1 MIANMYKKE
10 MKMFLRSPFQ
20 IAFMLV
26 APVVL
31 ILMMGYAMSNIVGET
46 AEVETDDAKKS
57 KVLYVVEETAMDA
70 DRADFNTFMTFTK
83 SSMGIKWQEVS
94 SFEDSKEMVDSC
106 DAIALIQVSEDGFY
120 YYRSPYN
127 EPTESKLLRAAYQNM
142 LGEFESLSK
151 SSVTSYEVE
160 AKTVDSY
167 TYFTFAELGFIM
179 LYISLIVGQS
189 VFMEKDTKA
198 FRRIFISK
206 ANVGA
211 MLISKTAL
219 GVTIGIVQILEAY
232 LLSTVALDVK
242 WGDKPWLIALVY
254 LTLAFFSSLL
264 GAMLGLF
271 AKTRAAFSDK
281 VLVISILVG
290 MLGGG
295 LTPLTFLDS
304 IKVVSYLCK
313 MSPLY
318 WIVNGVIALAGNQST
333 TDHYI
338 GMALCMAF
346 VVLMFIVF
354 KSKKRQESKKG
365 VFLYE

>member
-26 APVVL
+26 APMVL

-106 DAIALIQVSEDGFY
+106 DALALIRVSEDGFY

-151 SSVTSYEVE
+151 SSVISYEVE

-219 GVTIGIVQILEAY
+219 
-232 LLSTVALDVK
+232 
-242 WGDKPWLIALVY
+242 
-254 LTLAFFSSLL
+254 
-264 GAMLGLF
+264 
-271 AKTRAAFSDK
+271 
-281 VLVISILVG
+281 LVG

-295 LTPLTFLDS
+295 LTPLAFLDS

-318 WIVNGVIALAGNQST
+318 WIVNGVIALAGNQTT
-333 TDHYI
+333 TDHYV

-354 KSKKRQESKKG
+354 KSKKKQESKKG

>member
-106 DAIALIQVSEDGFY
+106 DALALIRVSEDGFY

-151 SSVTSYEVE
+151 SSVISYEVE

-219 GVTIGIVQILEAY
+219 
-232 LLSTVALDVK
+232 
-242 WGDKPWLIALVY
+242 
-254 LTLAFFSSLL
+254 
-264 GAMLGLF
+264 
-271 AKTRAAFSDK
+271 
-281 VLVISILVG
+281 LVG

-295 LTPLTFLDS
+295 LTPLAFLDS

-318 WIVNGVIALAGNQST
+318 WIVNGVIALAGNQTT
-333 TDHYI
+333 TDHYV

>member
-20 IAFMLV
+20 LAFMLV

-106 DAIALIQVSEDGFY
+106 DALALIQVSEDGFY

-151 SSVTSYEVE
+151 SSV
-160 AKTVDSY
+160 
-167 TYFTFAELGFIM
+167 
-179 LYISLIVGQS
+179 IS
-189 VFMEKDTKA
+189 
-198 FRRIFISK
+198 
-206 ANVGA
+206 
-211 MLISKTAL
+211 
-219 GVTIGIVQILEAY
+219 
-232 LLSTVALDVK
+232 
-242 WGDKPWLIALVY
+242 
-254 LTLAFFSSLL
+254 
-264 GAMLGLF
+264 
-271 AKTRAAFSDK
+271 
-281 VLVISILVG
+281 
-290 MLGGG
+290 
-295 LTPLTFLDS
+295 
-304 IKVVSYLCK
+304 
-313 MSPLY
+313 
-318 WIVNGVIALAGNQST
+318 
-333 TDHYI
+333 
-338 GMALCMAF
+338 
-346 VVLMFIVF
+346 
-354 KSKKRQESKKG
+354 
-365 VFLYE
+365 

>member
-106 DAIALIQVSEDGFY
+106 DALALIQVSEDGFY

-151 SSVTSYEVE
+151 SSVISYEVE
-160 AKTVDSY
+160 AKTVESY

-219 GVTIGIVQILEAY
+219 
-232 LLSTVALDVK
+232 
-242 WGDKPWLIALVY
+242 
-254 LTLAFFSSLL
+254 
-264 GAMLGLF
+264 
-271 AKTRAAFSDK
+271 
-281 VLVISILVG
+281 LVG

-295 LTPLTFLDS
+295 LTPLAFLDS
-304 IKVVSYLCK
+304 IKVVSFLCN

-318 WIVNGVIALAGNQST
+318 WIVNGVIALAGNQTT
-333 TDHYI
+333 TDHYV

-354 KSKKRQESKKG
+354 KSKKKQESKKG

>member
-1 MIANMYKKE
+1 MYKKE

-20 IAFMLV
+20 LAFMLV

-70 DRADFNTFMTFTK
+70 ARADFNTFMTFTK

-106 DAIALIQVSEDGFY
+106 DALALIRVSEDGFY

-142 LGEFESLSK
+142 LGEFESLSQ

-219 GVTIGIVQILEAY
+219 
-232 LLSTVALDVK
+232 
-242 WGDKPWLIALVY
+242 
-254 LTLAFFSSLL
+254 
-264 GAMLGLF
+264 
-271 AKTRAAFSDK
+271 
-281 VLVISILVG
+281 LVG

-318 WIVNGVIALAGNQST
+318 WIVNGVIALAGNQTT
-333 TDHYI
+333 TDHYV

-354 KSKKRQESKKG
+354 KSKKKQESKKG

>member
-20 IAFMLV
+20 LAFMLV

-106 DAIALIQVSEDGFY
+106 DALALIRVSEDGFY

-151 SSVTSYEVE
+151 SSVISYEVE

-167 TYFTFAELGFIM
+167 SYFTFAELGFIM

-219 GVTIGIVQILEAY
+219 
-232 LLSTVALDVK
+232 
-242 WGDKPWLIALVY
+242 
-254 LTLAFFSSLL
+254 
-264 GAMLGLF
+264 
-271 AKTRAAFSDK
+271 
-281 VLVISILVG
+281 LVG

-318 WIVNGVIALAGNQST
+318 WIVNGVIALAGNQTT
-333 TDHYI
+333 TDHYV

-354 KSKKRQESKKG
+354 KSKKKQESKKG

>member
-106 DAIALIQVSEDGFY
+106 DALALIRVSEDGFY

-151 SSVTSYEVE
+151 SSVISYEVE

-219 GVTIGIVQILEAY
+219 
-232 LLSTVALDVK
+232 
-242 WGDKPWLIALVY
+242 
-254 LTLAFFSSLL
+254 
-264 GAMLGLF
+264 M
-271 AKTRAAFSDK
+271 
-281 VLVISILVG
+281 VG

-295 LTPLTFLDS
+295 LTPLAFLDS

-333 TDHYI
+333 TDHYV

-354 KSKKRQESKKG
+354 KSKKKQESKKG

>member
-26 APVVL
+26 APMVL

-57 KVLYVVEETAMDA
+57 KVLYVVEETATDA
-70 DRADFNTFMTFTK
+70 DRADFNTFMAFTK
-83 SSMGIKWQEVS
+83 SSMQMEWREVS
-94 SFEDSKEMVDSC
+94 SFEDSKEIVDSC

-127 EPTESKLLRAAYQNM
+127 EPTESKLLRAAYHNM

-151 SSVTSYEVE
+151 SSVTFYEVE

-219 GVTIGIVQILEAY
+219 
-232 LLSTVALDVK
+232 
-242 WGDKPWLIALVY
+242 
-254 LTLAFFSSLL
+254 
-264 GAMLGLF
+264 
-271 AKTRAAFSDK
+271 
-281 VLVISILVG
+281 LVG

-295 LTPLTFLDS
+295 LTPLAFLDS

-318 WIVNGVIALAGNQST
+318 WIVNGVIALAGNQTT
-333 TDHYI
+333 TDHYV

-354 KSKKRQESKKG
+354 KSKKKQESKKG

>member
-1 MIANMYKKE
+1 
-10 MKMFLRSPFQ
+10 MFLRSPFQ

-94 SFEDSKEMVDSC
+94 SFEDSKEIVDSC
-106 DAIALIQVSEDGFY
+106 DAIALIRVSEDGFY

-127 EPTESKLLRAAYQNM
+127 EPTESKLLRAAYHNM

-167 TYFTFAELGFIM
+167 SYFTFAELGFIM

-219 GVTIGIVQILEAY
+219 
-232 LLSTVALDVK
+232 
-242 WGDKPWLIALVY
+242 
-254 LTLAFFSSLL
+254 
-264 GAMLGLF
+264 
-271 AKTRAAFSDK
+271 
-281 VLVISILVG
+281 LVG

-318 WIVNGVIALAGNQST
+318 WIVNGVIALAGNQTT
-333 TDHYI
+333 TDHYV

-354 KSKKRQESKKG
+354 KSKKKQESKKG

>member
-26 APVVL
+26 APMVL

-57 KVLYVVEETAMDA
+57 KVLYVVEETATDA
-70 DRADFNTFMTFTK
+70 DRADFNTFMAFTK
-83 SSMGIKWQEVS
+83 SSMQMEWREVS
-94 SFEDSKEMVDSC
+94 SFEDSKEIVDSC

-127 EPTESKLLRAAYQNM
+127 EPTESKLLRAAYHNM

-151 SSVTSYEVE
+151 SSVTFYEVE

-219 GVTIGIVQILEAY
+219 
-232 LLSTVALDVK
+232 
-242 WGDKPWLIALVY
+242 
-254 LTLAFFSSLL
+254 
-264 GAMLGLF
+264 
-271 AKTRAAFSDK
+271 
-281 VLVISILVG
+281 LVG

-295 LTPLTFLDS
+295 LTPLAFMDS

-318 WIVNGVIALAGNQST
+318 WIVNGVIALAGNQTT
-333 TDHYI
+333 TDHYV

-354 KSKKRQESKKG
+354 KSKKKQESKKG

>member
-106 DAIALIQVSEDGFY
+106 DALALIRVSEDGFY

-151 SSVTSYEVE
+151 SSVISYEVE

-219 GVTIGIVQILEAY
+219 
-232 LLSTVALDVK
+232 
-242 WGDKPWLIALVY
+242 
-254 LTLAFFSSLL
+254 
-264 GAMLGLF
+264 
-271 AKTRAAFSDK
+271 
-281 VLVISILVG
+281 LVG

-295 LTPLTFLDS
+295 LTPLAFLDS

-318 WIVNGVIALAGNQST
+318 WIVNGVIALAGNQTT
-333 TDHYI
+333 TDHYV

-346 VVLMFIVF
+346 VVPMFIVV
-354 KSKKRQESKKG
+354 KSKKKQELKKG

>member
-20 IAFMLV
+20 LAFMLV

-31 ILMMGYAMSNIVGET
+31 ILMLGYAISNIVGET
-46 AEVETDDAKKS
+46 AEVENDDAKKS

-94 SFEDSKEMVDSC
+94 SFKDSKEMVDSC
-106 DAIALIQVSEDGFY
+106 DALALIRVSEDGFY

-142 LGEFESLSK
+142 LGEFESLSQ

-219 GVTIGIVQILEAY
+219 
-232 LLSTVALDVK
+232 
-242 WGDKPWLIALVY
+242 
-254 LTLAFFSSLL
+254 
-264 GAMLGLF
+264 
-271 AKTRAAFSDK
+271 
-281 VLVISILVG
+281 LVG

-295 LTPLTFLDS
+295 LTPLAFLDS

-318 WIVNGVIALAGNQST
+318 WIVNGVIALAGNQTT
-333 TDHYI
+333 TDHYV

-354 KSKKRQESKKG
+354 KSKKKQESKKG

>member
-106 DAIALIQVSEDGFY
+106 DALALIRVSEDGFY

-151 SSVTSYEVE
+151 SSVISYEVE

-167 TYFTFAELGFIM
+167 SYFTFAELGFIM

-219 GVTIGIVQILEAY
+219 
-232 LLSTVALDVK
+232 
-242 WGDKPWLIALVY
+242 
-254 LTLAFFSSLL
+254 
-264 GAMLGLF
+264 
-271 AKTRAAFSDK
+271 
-281 VLVISILVG
+281 LVG

-295 LTPLTFLDS
+295 LTPLAFLDS

-333 TDHYI
+333 TDHYV
-338 GMALCMAF
+338 GMSLCMAF

-354 KSKKRQESKKG
+354 KSKKKQESKKG

>member
-1 MIANMYKKE
+1 

-106 DAIALIQVSEDGFY
+106 DALALIRVSEDGFY

-151 SSVTSYEVE
+151 SSVISYEVE

-219 GVTIGIVQILEAY
+219 
-232 LLSTVALDVK
+232 
-242 WGDKPWLIALVY
+242 
-254 LTLAFFSSLL
+254 
-264 GAMLGLF
+264 
-271 AKTRAAFSDK
+271 
-281 VLVISILVG
+281 LVG

-295 LTPLTFLDS
+295 LTPLAFLDS

-318 WIVNGVIALAGNQST
+318 WIVNGVIALAGNQTT
-333 TDHYI
+333 TDHYV

>member
-20 IAFMLV
+20 LAFMLV

-106 DAIALIQVSEDGFY
+106 DALALIRVSEDGFY

-151 SSVTSYEVE
+151 SSVISYEVE

-167 TYFTFAELGFIM
+167 SYFTFAELGFIM

-219 GVTIGIVQILEAY
+219 
-232 LLSTVALDVK
+232 
-242 WGDKPWLIALVY
+242 
-254 LTLAFFSSLL
+254 
-264 GAMLGLF
+264 
-271 AKTRAAFSDK
+271 
-281 VLVISILVG
+281 LVG

-295 LTPLTFLDS
+295 LTPLAFLDS

-318 WIVNGVIALAGNQST
+318 WIVNGVIALAGNQTT
-333 TDHYI
+333 TDHYV

-354 KSKKRQESKKG
+354 KSKKKQESKKG